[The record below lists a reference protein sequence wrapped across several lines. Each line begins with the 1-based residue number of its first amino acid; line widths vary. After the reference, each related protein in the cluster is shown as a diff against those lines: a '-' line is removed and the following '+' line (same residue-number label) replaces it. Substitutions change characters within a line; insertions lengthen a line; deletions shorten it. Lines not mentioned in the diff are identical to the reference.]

1 MTMAVMLA
9 QTVAELIKNY
19 WLSVWVDHD
28 EGDVSATAAFYLSIF
43 VALSV
48 ASETIDAICF
58 WTFIRGAWYAARTLH
73 ERMVHALFNVSLAWY
88 TEHPVGRVINR
99 LSGDIETLDQQVIGT
114 VFVTVRAIIL
124 SVMML
129 SAITLI
135 LPIFMGPTV
144 VLAALGILVGVVYN
158 QNAIF
163 LKQLVSASQSPIL
176 SSFSEGL
183 NGMAVIRATSSL
195 PSLFSEQLGRLLST
209 SAEAGVSQIDAD
221 QWIKFRMNTIS
232 GLINVCAAFLA
243 IWESDRLSA
252 GVVGFCLSQAS
263 EISSAILMLVF
274 QVSELNLQMQTVRK
288 RYITSQK
295 FTNTVYSSSTASE
308 SMASCHRRKNR

>member
-1 MTMAVMLA
+1 MYFGGPVAVILTMAVMLA
-9 QTVAELIKNY
+9 QTAAELVTKY
-19 WLSVWVDHD
+19 WLRVWVDHNEAD
-28 EGDVSATAAFYLSIF
+28 ASATTAFYLSVF

-48 ASETIDAICF
+48 GTDAINVVCF

-73 ERMVHALFNVSLAWY
+73 ERAVHALFNVSLAWY
-88 TEHPVGRVINR
+88 TDHPVGRVINR
-99 LSGDIETLDQQVIGT
+99 LSGDMETLDQNIIGT
-114 VFVTVRAIIL
+114 VFVTIRTVIM

-129 SAITLI
+129 SAITWI

-176 SSFSEGL
+176 SGFSEGL

-195 PSLFSEQLGRLLST
+195 PSLFSDKLGGLLT
-209 SAEAGVSQIDAD
+209 SSAQAGISQIDAD

-252 GVVGFCLSQAS
+252 GLVGFCLSQATD
-263 EISSAILMLVF
+263 ISSAILMLVF
-274 QVSELNLQMQTVRK
+274 QASELNLQMQTVSKGRLLL
-288 RYITSQK
+288 I
-295 FTNTVYSSSTASE
+295 
-308 SMASCHRRKNR
+308 CILI